1 MEVTDIKEI
10 KDLLERCREKLKQL
24 RAEESSLFAKIEELK
39 AKEDK
44 INKELD
50 EKALA
55 VKWEQFVEGK
65 SRGILWDDPWSCD
78 FVEFQSFAL
87 EKLATGA
94 IVPDKT
100 KFVVADVRSGKVTWI
115 KKDGL
120 KFEVEN
126 SPYHPSD
133 YFLFSL

>member
-1 MEVTDIKEI
+1 MATLDIKG
-10 KDLLERCREKLKQL
+10 LLERYREKLKQL
-24 RAEESSLFAKIEELK
+24 RAEESALVE
-39 AKEDK
+39 K
-44 INKELD
+44 INELQEQDRKIQKELD

-65 SRGILWDDPWSCD
+65 SRGILWEDPWACD

-100 KFVVADVRSGKVTWI
+100 KFVVADVASGKVTW
-115 KKDGL
+115 
-120 KFEVEN
+120 
-126 SPYHPSD
+126 
-133 YFLFSL
+133 